1 MLIENKKIKQII
13 SSYERIWS
21 LNYLGAL
28 VGWDTETYMPEE
40 GVESRGRVMSHLSS
54 IVQDVLLDRKFVKLL
69 KEAKDE
75 QNLNV
80 YEKKILH
87 VLNTQLDHYQK
98 LPKKFI
104 EEYSNLIASAST
116 VWAKA
121 KAENNITEFLPILA
135 KIFNMTREKADYLGY
150 KNDPYEAIFKQYED
164 DFSLTDLDKYFDD
177 IKLFLSKIDLKKV
190 KNKFKVDIKN
200 SSYDKDKMIVLNN
213 RILEYLSVS
222 PKNFRMDVSA
232 HPFSLFLGL
241 NDIRLTTNYSSK
253 DFSAALLPTIHE
265 FGHGLFASQA
275 DRELEYTPLWPECS
289 YALHESQSRFWENM
303 ISRNK
308 AFISKFYEDF
318 VGLNKEFKKLT
329 VNDFY
334 NQFNEIKPS
343 FIRTQADEI
352 TYHYHIIIRYEIEK
366 DLLNKRIKVS
376 EVSELWNQKY
386 KDYLGIKPKNL
397 SEGVLQD
404 IHWSFGSIGYFPT
417 YSLGS
422 TMSAIWYELIEKD
435 LHLSSKRI
443 FTFEDIIEIKSWL
456 KTNIHKYAGTYDLKE
471 IVKKVSGKEFSTK
484 PWEEY
489 IKTKYNIYFDN
500 QPE

>member
-1 MLIENKKIKQII
+1 MLIENKKLKQII

-40 GVESRGRVMSHLSS
+40 GIESRGRVMSHLSS
-54 IVQDVLLDRKFVKLL
+54 IVQDALLDKKFVKLL
-69 KEAKDE
+69 KVANDE
-75 QNLNV
+75 KMLNV

-87 VLNTQLDHYQK
+87 ILNTQLEHYQK
-98 LPKKFI
+98 LPKKFV

-121 KAENNITEFLPILA
+121 KIENNISGFLPILE

-150 KNDPYEAIFKQYED
+150 KNDSYEAIFKQYED
-164 DFSLTDLDKYFDD
+164 DFSLNELDKYFDD
-177 IKLFLSKIDLKKV
+177 IKIFLAKIDFKKFP
-190 KNKFKVDIKN
+190 NKFNVDIKN

-213 RILEYLSVS
+213 KILEFLSVS
-222 PKNFRMDVSA
+222 PKKFRMDVSA

-241 NDIRLTTNYSSK
+241 NDIRLTTNYSSR

-275 DRELEYTPLWPECS
+275 EKELEYTPLWPECS

-318 VGLNKEFKKLT
+318 IGLNKDFKKLSI
-329 VNDFY
+329 NDFY
-334 NQFNEIKPS
+334 NQFNEINPS
-343 FIRTQADEI
+343 FIRTNADEI
-352 TYHYHIIIRYEIEK
+352 TYHYHILIRYEIEK

-376 EVSELWNQKY
+376 EVSEVWNQKY
-386 KDYLGIKPKNL
+386 KDYLGITPKNL

-435 LHLSSKRI
+435 LHLSTKKI
-443 FTFEDIIEIKSWL
+443 FSIEDIIEIKSWL
-456 KTNIHKYAGTYDLKE
+456 KTNIHRYAGTYDLKE

-489 IKTKYNIYFDN
+489 IKAKYKIYFDN
-500 QPE
+500 